1 MEESDRLVADI
12 VSATLAQQ
20 PEPTTTM
27 AKQVQLSVEVPGLIM
42 VVLVVRELDSSFN
55 CIR

>member
-1 MEESDRLVADI
+1 MEEFDRLVADI
-12 VSATLAQQ
+12 VSAALAQQ
-20 PEPTTTM
+20 PEPTM
-27 AKQVQLSVEVPGLIM
+27 AKQVQLSVEVLGLIM

>member
-1 MEESDRLVADI
+1 MEEFDRLVADI
-12 VSATLAQQ
+12 VSAALAQQ
-20 PEPTTTM
+20 PEPTTM